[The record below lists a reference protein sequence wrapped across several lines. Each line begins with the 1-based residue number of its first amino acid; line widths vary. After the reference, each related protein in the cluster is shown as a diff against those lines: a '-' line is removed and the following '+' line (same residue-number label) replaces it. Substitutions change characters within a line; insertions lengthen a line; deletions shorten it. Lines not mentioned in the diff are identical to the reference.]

1 MRMRAISPSGY
12 LFVNTVIYRKGA
24 CPARGYSD
32 MAGIPLV
39 DLWQLRSG
47 EAIREDELAHHFSRN
62 IMMSKREFGR
72 S

>member
-1 MRMRAISPSGY
+1 
-12 LFVNTVIYRKGA
+12 
-24 CPARGYSD
+24 

-39 DLWQLRSG
+39 DLWQLHSG